1 MQICLYSNN
10 TGSTGERMPSDFDKN
25 HILGSADPIDVL
37 ATMLRRLEDGGAIAR
52 TIPDELLSSPD
63 SRPAYDTD
71 L

>member
-1 MQICLYSNN
+1 
-10 TGSTGERMPSDFDKN
+10 MPSDFDKN

-52 TIPDELLSSPD
+52 TILDELLSSPH

>member
-1 MQICLYSNN
+1 MQTSLYVDN
-10 TGSTGERMPSDFDKN
+10 TGFAGERMPSDFDKN

-37 ATMLRRLEDGGAIAR
+37 AIMLRRLEDGGAIAR
-52 TIPDELLSSPD
+52 TVLDELLSSPD

>member
-1 MQICLYSNN
+1 
-10 TGSTGERMPSDFDKN
+10 MPSDFDKN

-37 ATMLRRLEDGGAIAR
+37 AIMLRRLEDGGAIAR
-52 TIPDELLSSPD
+52 TVLDELLSSPD